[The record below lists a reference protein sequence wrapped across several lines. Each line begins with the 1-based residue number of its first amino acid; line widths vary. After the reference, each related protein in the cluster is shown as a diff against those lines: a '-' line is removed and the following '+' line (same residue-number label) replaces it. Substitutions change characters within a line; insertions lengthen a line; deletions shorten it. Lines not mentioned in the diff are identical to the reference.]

1 MYSYSVNGHD
11 ILPRASNLRTITRSN
26 LAQQTSILAKSELDK
41 LAAYERDGGSVV
53 GALAAHKRDG
63 GSMARALATQ
73 ASLGLI
79 PILSLLLQSS
89 SSFNVLPEHNAHMH
103 SHTHITMWLTIGKRL
118 YNLFNCIQ
126 KNVILKYVCHVK
138 M

>member
-1 MYSYSVNGHD
+1 M
-11 ILPRASNLRTITRSN
+11 RTITRSN
-26 LAQQTSILAKSELDK
+26 LAQQSSILAKSESDK

-53 GALAAHKRDG
+53 GALAAHERDG

-89 SSFNVLPEHNAHMH
+89 SSFNVLPEHNAH